1 MSNNDNY
8 DEERNGL
15 WFWIPLVLILLVL
28 FFIIR
33 SCSNDDQLWQPS
45 SSETASD
52 AVNDSKNALGDALN
66 SAKNTAGGVVG
77 DAANQAGDAV
87 NNVAGSAEN
96 AASNAGKAASDL
108 ASGAANSVTGAAQS
122 AGGAASDLA
131 SGSMDAA
138 KSAATKAG
146 DAVSGSGAA
155 VTGAAS
161 GALDA
166 AGSAVSATG
175 DAASNLGSAAVDS
188 TGKAIDAGKSAT
200 AAAAAIAAKTAQAT
214 TDSARATANTVANI
228 PQGVLQGD
236 VVNLLSSGKLVAGKS
251 YPAGTLHYSSTE
263 SVISRE
269 DQAIIDAIT
278 QIAKANPAINIHLHG
293 HADSS
298 GPEKFNQYLSTQRAL
313 GAKNLLINAGVP
325 AEQIETLGHGSG
337 KPISSNSTPEGR
349 LQNRRT
355 EIEIQR

>member
-52 AVNDSKNALGDALN
+52 AVNGSKNALGDALD
-66 SAKNTAGGVVG
+66 SAKTSAGGVVG
-77 DAANQAGDAV
+77 DVANKAGDAAS
-87 NNVAGSAEN
+87 NVAGSAEN

-108 ASGAANSVTGAAQS
+108 ASGTANSVTGAAQS
-122 AGGAASDLA
+122 AGDAASGLA
-131 SGSMDAA
+131 GGSMDAA

-146 DAVSGSGAA
+146 DAVSGSGKA

-188 TGKAIDAGKSAT
+188 TGKVIDAGKSAT
-200 AAAAAIAAKTAQAT
+200 ASAAGAAVNSAQTAAN
-214 TDSARATANTVANI
+214 SVANI

-251 YPAGTLHYSSTE
+251 YPAGTLHYSSTKSE
-263 SVISRE
+263 ISRN

-278 QIAKANPAINIHLHG
+278 QIAKANPSINIHLHG

-325 AEQIETLGHGSG
+325 AEQIETHGHGSN
-337 KPISSNSTPEGR
+337 KPLASNSTPDGR